1 MKRSLLGWQ
10 IYPGDEVCS
19 TYFSWGI
26 IRRNGS
32 LIHLCVIAMEL
43 TVYFPLSR
51 FAQEPL
57 HAIYQKVCRVRTKNP
72 YSLTTLGYQMP
83 VPMRLTY

>member
-1 MKRSLLGWQ
+1 
-10 IYPGDEVCS
+10 
-19 TYFSWGI
+19 
-26 IRRNGS
+26 
-32 LIHLCVIAMEL
+32 MEL